1 MEPIHADPDTIEVWS
16 KAVEPEQ
23 VNRAFA
29 WAELLKSGAHLVL
42 SSDWPAAISLDPMRG
57 LHNAVNRRTIEG
69 NPLGGW
75 IPKQRLTMEQAL
87 RGYTSAGAY
96 ASFEENTKGQLAPG
110 MWADIIVFSQD
121 LFKIPTMDIYKTR
134 VVLTIFD
141 GKVLYRQ

>member
-1 MEPIHADPDTIEVWS
+1 LRWTIKSQKNLSHPFPNAALIFLNISPIA
-16 KAVEPEQ
+16 
-23 VNRAFA
+23 
-29 WAELLKSGAHLVL
+29 
-42 SSDWPAAISLDPMRG
+42 DWPAAISLDPMRG
-57 LHNAVNRRTIEG
+57 LYNAMNRRTIEG
-69 NPLGGW
+69 NPPDAW

-96 ASFEENTKGQLAPG
+96 ASFEENTKDQLAPG

-121 LFKIPTMDIYKTR
+121 LFQIPTMDIYKTR